1 MHLKPLP
8 RNMNVQRYPGRRKAL
23 ADYYAWSYQNRE
35 DVLYVDAAVGPL
47 EGTATA
53 AAMTEDARIN
63 ISASVKTAR
72 TDMAEGVALVL
83 AVAHAAADSTIT
95 EICTDSQSVEN
106 VPVGQTTPFLSPPQT
121 VGPDPVHD
129 LPAELLQ
136 VGWRRFWSKREGRPY
151 FFNKLTNESLWEMP
165 RLSTSAQYD
174 PLTDPLGI
182 QGPPT
187 PVDPGTPPG
196 PSHLLLPSP
205 PPTSSPVLLPRAD
218 KRRASD
224 DANPAAAKKFV
235 LR

>member
-1 MHLKPLP
+1 M
-8 RNMNVQRYPGRRKAL
+8 
-23 ADYYAWSYQNRE
+23 S
-35 DVLYVDAAVGPL
+35 
-47 EGTATA
+47 
-53 AAMTEDARIN
+53 DARFQN
-63 ISASVKTAR
+63 LLSRDEALLDRNHSVSEMLSKPAGSW
-72 TDMAEGVALVL
+72 EEQKFG
-83 AVAHAAADSTIT
+83 
-95 EICTDSQSVEN
+95 VEN
-106 VPVGQTTPFLSPPQT
+106 VPVGQSTPFLSPPQT

-136 VGWRRFWSKREGRPY
+136 IGWRRFWSKREGRPY

-165 RLSTSAQYD
+165 RLSTPTQYD

-196 PSHLLLPSP
+196 PSHHLLPSP
-205 PPTSSPVLLPRAD
+205 PPASSPVLLPRPD

-235 LR
+235 LSGTVNGIIESVDCSQQLLLGKRNKEGKCRWLASAGHHELP